1 MIVKSIE
8 FEEVENLKYDTYIN
22 FITSIPYYM
31 VEALHTGE
39 NIGLASFRKMII
51 NLDTFNLVIEIMNS
65 DFRFC
70 TLSFNGEIQ
79 RSILSVIPED
89 EEAPFTGKI
98 YNNKGKPSLVLYS
111 SGSRPSIYPLASMNI
126 DLFMEEGITYK
137 EDFNGFIISYKDDDT
152 EDNSIITV
160 EERYPIVL
168 KHWPITKPSEND
180 GEKLMP
186 FKIKVKG
193 EFLKKN

>member
-1 MIVKSIE
+1 MIVRSIE

-51 NLDTFNLVIEIMNS
+51 NLDTFDLVIEILDP

-70 TLSFNGEIQ
+70 TLSFNGEIN
-79 RSILSVIPED
+79 RSILSVAP
-89 EEAPFTGKI
+89 EEAETPFSGRI

-111 SGSRPSIYPLASMNI
+111 SGIRPEIWPLASMNI

-137 EDFNGFIISYKDDDT
+137 ELFNGLVINYKDDDI
-152 EDNSIITV
+152 EDNIITV

-168 KHWPITKPSEND
+168 KHWPVTKVNYND
-180 GEKLMP
+180 G
-186 FKIKVKG
+186 FVIKVKG
-193 EFLKKN
+193 EFLNE